1 MRHLRSTSFEKIV
14 FDWKPLIIFKG
25 GSRAA
30 ATSRMECF
38 VIIVNG
44 WNTKHF
50 ILDFAA
56 ALDPPLIFAIFVWV
70 SGFSSQPSLMGSDY
84 ASDPY
89 SGTLNNVLDI
99 SMKTTYS
106 ENIYSSSSIRTGE
119 QFPRKRSNILLTVS
133 VLLTGNRCFSIGRIC

>member
-89 SGTLNNVLDI
+89 SGTLEQRPWHFYENNLLGKYLFKVKHKYRRTI
-99 SMKTTYS
+99 SKKTFQHLVD
-106 ENIYSSSSIRTGE
+106 SI
-119 QFPRKRSNILLTVS
+119 
-133 VLLTGNRCFSIGRIC
+133 SIIDW